1 MDDLSHYRGN
11 SHRESSPE
19 QKRETRAPIISA
31 PPRRVERST
40 WGRFRDMFAGQDARG
55 VGASVLFDVVVPAVK
70 DLFYEVITEGAHRGL
85 YGDSA
90 PRNPRLGASRRSQH
104 TPYNQAS
111 RREFSAERRPEL
123 DRRDRALH
131 DFSSL
136 IFRNAGEATTIAD
149 HLYSLVDQYGV
160 ATVNDFYEAA
170 GITGD
175 FADSNF
181 GWSGVQG
188 LRGTRV
194 RRVRDGY
201 ILEVPR
207 PRPID

>member
-11 SHRESSPE
+11 SHRESTPE
-19 QKRETRAPIISA
+19 PKRETRAPIISA
-31 PPRRVERST
+31 PPHRVERST
-40 WGRFRDMFAGQDARG
+40 WGRFLDVFAGEDARW
-55 VGASVLFDVVVPAVK
+55 VGTSVLFDVVVPAVK
-70 DLFYEVITEGAHRGL
+70 DLIYEVVTEGTSRRL
-85 YGDSA
+85 YGDST
-90 PRNPRLGASRRSQH
+90 PRNPRRSQH
-104 TPYNQAS
+104 TPYNQVS
-111 RREFSAERRPEL
+111 RREFATERRPEL